1 MYPFFKESR
10 PGVQGWVGEGRRRDF
25 SPTRVRNSGTL
36 DFGPSDSGFTLPL
49 VGPLLKKIGIL
60 TDILAELRSALS
72 TLKEAEEKVE
82 SGGKAFFEALAA
94 TGAAITAVLTAIAD
108 PEPISKAAL
117 IVTAIGLIGLAIY
130 AIIDVINIIDKNEKD
145 KKKIKKEMKELNRN
159 KRNLEDLVDQL
170 KNV

>member
-25 SPTRVRNSGTL
+25 SPSRVRDSGP
-36 DFGPSDSGFTLPL
+36 FGPSDSGLTIPL

-159 KRNLEDLVDQL
+159 KRNLEYLLDQL